1 MGELPAR
8 TSVVH
13 GESEEVLSFPTTK
26 KVLRL
31 HGGARFK
38 HVSCGR
44 VVTLFLAVIHISFLS
59 NVAAQG
65 RPAPDVWVRRGSFA
79 FMSNMTADALA
90 SQLCG
95 LTSSPPHPRDK
106 FGHFTFRAVAKHQP
120 RAASASGPSEQALVE
135 LIWRQEEA
143 GCASASS
150 ESSGNVELLDV
161 RMEGRSRMIAL
172 LFAGQW
178 PWPHIFYSSEASFNL
193 KQSDVQQVDLY
204 VCSGCAFQGFL
215 FEYWSSLCQS
225 QLQPFLASRYCTHK
239 SSETRHSRPI
249 REVAYTPFLL
259 NQLSIPQRYFLSMNL
274 VLDDS
279 KEKWARRYMLRT
291 MELHWDSP
299 HLHQDP
305 SYFLTLGYFLQQFA
319 YLADSNILLLS
330 FRALLTAKRLAPDL
344 HEATL
349 FSIPLFL
356 MREDVEEAINL
367 LESFR
372 TNSPQHNI
380 QVIPPLF
387 SAIAGLRQAQQ
398 GKKVA
403 IKEAAVQQFLSR
415 MTSLSWL
422 KDFSMAVVAAPQH
435 TQGMRVVPES
445 IVMGGCFGSDLLNGN
460 VNVAD
465 PDEVELLLRRILYML
480 PTGDQEEK
488 ITFVD
493 IGANTGC
500 FSMLAL
506 GSPEI
511 MVAAFEPIPNN
522 YRVLL
527 GNIAVNG
534 VQNQIRAYNFGLWNE
549 SKTAE
554 MCDMTETG
562 LSGMSRISLD
572 HDSHEGLLCHRLQPV
587 QLMKLDD
594 IVERDS
600 ITNVRLIKIDSEGS
614 EMEIL
619 QGARNLLLRDRPEIF
634 VEVDMAREADGDG
647 PVSSFLTEMGYSI
660 ESRYGPSNL
669 LFSPLLD
676 T

>member
-1 MGELPAR
+1 MASPKKCFR
-8 TSVVH
+8 S
-13 GESEEVLSFPTTK
+13 PPRK